1 MLNSL
6 LAALNDCVWAF
17 DVDTQKYLFI
27 SPSIYAITEYQVED
41 FQNNIK
47 LWDEIIDPRDREDLL
62 TPSRKSDNGEWAERT
77 YRIIA
82 KNGKIKWVQHKT
94 QHIIDD
100 QTRHQVILS
109 VVIDVSYQKQISFN
123 LKESLGDFSMLFH
136 SNPTPMWIYE
146 LPTLRIMKVNDAALK
161 HYGYSEEEFLSM
173 TIRDIRPRFDLA
185 KFNNYLYQKAIPES
199 SLHGFNNAGVWKHLN
214 KKGEVVYAEVTGH
227 EIKYDGHSCRIIIA
241 TDVTEKVLQQEALKR
256 REQFLTS
263 LVDSQTNFLVRID
276 ADYNFTFANRWFF
289 KTLGYKEKEIIG
301 AAFSKTVLPDEYALC
316 EQAFENCIQN
326 PGKVIG
332 LKHRKVDT
340 EGNSHW
346 IQWEFIAVLDEN
358 GEVSE
363 LQGVGQDV
371 TQNIEIEK
379 EVKKASEKLNSFI
392 ESITDAF
399 FIVNNDW
406 KFIRVNTAFEKIT
419 GKSREEILGS
429 VIWDIFPDIIATE
442 FENAYRKAM
451 NEDISVQFAEYFKP
465 LSKWL
470 NTTVYPASEGLTVF
484 MRDITYEMHAQE
496 EILWTKNNLEA
507 LINNTEDLTWSIDR
521 EGKYVY
527 MNSAY
532 RKRILAATGA
542 VLKEGDNAY
551 LYSGPSDEI
560 NLEWRSYYQRAFDG
574 ERYVIRHESIDPK
587 TEEID
592 HFEVSFNPIYKGK
605 KDKII
610 GVGCFARNIT
620 ERLKTEE
627 ALIEQNERLKNI
639 ASLSSHEL
647 RRPVASMIGL
657 LNILDRENFSNPENK
672 QIMDHLH
679 TVTQEIDEVIR
690 LIVNK
695 TFIDSR
701 FHL

>member
-27 SPSIYAITEYQVED
+27 SPSIYAVTEYQVKD
-41 FQNNIK
+41 FQKNIK
-47 LWDEIIDPRDREDLL
+47 LWDEIIDPRDMDDLL
-62 TPSRKSDNGEWAERT
+62 APGRKSDSSEWAERT

-82 KNGKIKWVQHKT
+82 KSGKVKWLQHKT
-94 QHIIDD
+94 QLIADE
-100 QTRHQVILS
+100 QTNHQVILS
-109 VVIDVSYQKQISFN
+109 IIVDVSYQKQISFN

-136 SNPTPMWIYE
+136 NNPTPMWIYE
-146 LPTLRIMKVNDAALK
+146 LPTLRIMKVNEAALK

-199 SLHGFNNAGVWKHLN
+199 SLHGFNNAGVWRHMN
-214 KKGEVVYAEVTGH
+214 KKGEIVYAEITGH
-227 EIKYDGHSCRIIIA
+227 EIKYDNHSCRIIIA

-301 AAFSKTVLPDEYALC
+301 APFAKTVLPDEYELC
-316 EQAFENCIQN
+316 EHAFKNCVKN
-326 PGKVIG
+326 PGKVIN
-332 LKHRKVDT
+332 LKHRKIDT
-340 EGNSHW
+340 EGNSRW
-346 IQWEFIAVLDEN
+346 VKWEFIAILDEN
-358 GEVSE
+358 GGVSE

-371 TQNIEIEK
+371 TQNVEIEK
-379 EVKKASEKLNSFI
+379 EVKRASEKLNSFI

-406 KFIRVNTAFEKIT
+406 EFIRVNTAFEKIT
-419 GKSREEILGS
+419 GKSREEILSS
-429 VIWDIFPDIIATE
+429 VIWDVFPGIIATE

-451 NEDISVQFAEYFKP
+451 DKEISVQFTEYFKP
-465 LSKWL
+465 LNKWL
-470 NTTVYPASEGLTVF
+470 NTTVYPANEGLTVF
-484 MRDITYEMHAQE
+484 MRDITYEMHVQE

-521 EGKYVY
+521 NGKYVY

-532 RKRILAATGA
+532 RKRISSTTG
-542 VLKEGDNAY
+542 VLPHEGDNAY
-551 LYSGPSDEI
+551 LYSGPTDEI
-560 NLEWRSYYQRAFDG
+560 NSEWQSYYQRAFDG
-574 ERYVIRHESIDPK
+574 ERYVIRHESFNPRTK
-587 TEEID
+587 EAE
-592 HFEVSFNPIYKGK
+592 HFEVSFNPIYKGT

-627 ALIEQNERLKNI
+627 ALIDQNERLKNI

-679 TVTQEIDEVIR
+679 TVTQEIDEVIHV
-690 LIVNK
+690 IVNK

-701 FHL
+701 FRL

>member
-17 DVDTQKYLFI
+17 DLDTQKYLFI
-27 SPSIYAITEYQVED
+27 SPSIHTVTGYQVKD
-41 FQNNIK
+41 FQKNIE
-47 LWDEIIDPRDREDLL
+47 LWHEIIDPRDRDDLL
-62 TPSRKSDNGEWAERT
+62 APSRKADSKELTERT

-82 KNGKIKWVQHKT
+82 KSGKVKWVQQRK
-94 QHIIDD
+94 QHITDK
-100 QTRHQVILS
+100 QTNHEVILS
-109 VVIDVSYQKQISFN
+109 VIVDVSYQKQVSFN
-123 LKESLGDFSMLFH
+123 LKESLGDFSMLFNN
-136 SNPTPMWIYE
+136 NPAPMWIYE
-146 LPTLRIMKVNDAALK
+146 LPTLRIIKVNDAALK
-161 HYGYSEEEFLSM
+161 HYGYGEEEFLSM

-199 SLHGFNNAGVWKHLN
+199 SLHGFNNAGVWKHVN
-214 KKGEVVYAEVTGH
+214 KKGEIVYAEITGH
-227 EIKYDGHSCRIIIA
+227 ELKYDNHSCRIIIA

-276 ADYNFTFANRWFF
+276 PDYKFTFANRWFF
-289 KTLGYKEKEIIG
+289 KTLGYEQDEIIG
-301 AAFSKTVLPDEYALC
+301 APFSKTVSPDEYGLC
-316 EQAFENCIQN
+316 EQAFKTCVEN
-326 PGKVIG
+326 PGKVIN
-332 LKHRKVDT
+332 LKHRKIDT

-346 IQWEFIAVLDEN
+346 ITWEFISILGEN
-358 GEVSE
+358 GELSE

-399 FIVNNDW
+399 FIVNNNW

-429 VIWDIFPDIIATE
+429 VIWDMFPGIIATE
-442 FENAYRKAM
+442 FERAYRKAM
-451 NEDISVQFAEYFKP
+451 DKEISVQFTEYYQP

-470 NTTVYPASEGLTVF
+470 NTTVYPSSEGLTVF
-484 MRDITYEMHAQE
+484 MRDITYEMQVQE

-521 EGKYVY
+521 DGKYVY
-527 MNSAY
+527 MNSSY
-532 RKRILAATGA
+532 RKRVLATTGA
-542 VLKEGDNAY
+542 MPEEGDNAY
-551 LYSGPSDEI
+551 LYSGPTDDI
-560 NLEWRSYYQRAFDG
+560 NSEWRSYYQRAFDG
-574 ERYVIRHESIDPK
+574 ERYVIRHESINPK
-587 TEEID
+587 TGDTE
-592 HFEVSFNPIYKGK
+592 HFEVSFNPIYKGT

-690 LIVNK
+690 VIVNK

-701 FHL
+701 FNL

>member
-27 SPSIYAITEYQVED
+27 SPSIHAVTEYQVKD
-41 FQNNIK
+41 FQKNIK
-47 LWDEIIDPRDREDLL
+47 LWGEIIDPRDREDVLA
-62 TPSRKSDNGEWAERT
+62 TNQRPDGNEWSERT
-77 YRIIA
+77 FRITT
-82 KNGKIKWVQHKT
+82 KGGKIKWVQQKT
-94 QHIIDD
+94 QQITDEH
-100 QTRHQVILS
+100 TNHQIILS
-109 VVIDVSYQKQISFN
+109 VIVDVSYQKQVSFN
-123 LKESLGDFSMLFH
+123 LKESLGDYSMLFNN
-136 SNPTPMWIYE
+136 NPTPMWIYE
-146 LPTLRIMKVNDAALK
+146 LPTLRIMKVNDAAIK
-161 HYGYSEEEFLSM
+161 HYGYTEQDFLSM
-173 TIRDIRPRFDLA
+173 TIRDIRPRLDLA

-199 SLHGFNNAGVWKHLN
+199 SLHGFNNAGVWRHVN
-214 KKGEVVYAEVTGH
+214 KKGEIVYAEITGH
-227 EIKYDGHSCRIIIA
+227 EIKYDNHSCRIIIA
-241 TDVTEKVLQQEALKR
+241 TDVTDKVLQQEALKR

-276 ADYNFTFANRWFF
+276 AAYNFTFANKWFF
-289 KTLGYKEKEIIG
+289 KTLGYKEKDIIG
-301 AAFSKTVLPDEYALC
+301 APFSKTVLAEEYELC
-316 EQAFENCIQN
+316 ERAFKSCIKN
-326 PGKVIG
+326 PGKVIS

-346 IQWEFIAVLDEN
+346 IKWEFIAILDEN

-379 EVKKASEKLNSFI
+379 EVKKASEKLNSFV

-406 KFIRVNTAFEKIT
+406 KFIRVNSAFEKIT
-419 GKSREEILGS
+419 GKPREEILGS
-429 VIWDIFPDIIATE
+429 VIWDIFPDIVATE
-442 FENAYRKAM
+442 FEDAYRKAM
-451 NEDISVQFAEYFKP
+451 NEEISVQFTDYFKP
-465 LSKWL
+465 LSKWF

-484 MRDITYEMHAQE
+484 IRDITYEMHVQE

-521 EGKYVY
+521 NGKYVY

-532 RKRILAATGA
+532 RKRISNTTG
-542 VLKEGDNAY
+542 VTPEEGDNAY
-551 LYSGPSDEI
+551 LYSGSTDEI
-560 NLEWRSYYQRAFDG
+560 NAEWRSYYQRAFDG
-574 ERYVIRHESIDPK
+574 ERYVIRHESLNPK
-587 TEEID
+587 TKEND
-592 HFEVSFNPIYKGK
+592 HFEVSFNPIYKGT

-657 LNILDRENFSNPENK
+657 LNILDRDNFSNPENK

>member
-27 SPSIYAITEYQVED
+27 SPSIHAITEYQVKD
-41 FQNNIK
+41 FQKNIK
-47 LWDEIIDPRDREDLL
+47 LWDTIVDQRDLNDVRAAD
-62 TPSRKSDNGEWAERT
+62 RKPDSAEWTERT
-77 YRIIA
+77 FRITT
-82 KNGKIKWVQHKT
+82 KGRKIKWVQQKT
-94 QHIIDD
+94 Q
-100 QTRHQVILS
+100 QTVDEKTNHQVILS
-109 VVIDVSYQKQISFN
+109 VIVDVSYQKQVSFN
-123 LKESLGDFSMLFH
+123 LKESLGDFSMLFDN
-136 SNPTPMWIYE
+136 NPTPMWIYE
-146 LPTLRIMKVNDAALK
+146 LPTLRIMKVNDAAMK

-185 KFNNYLYQKAIPES
+185 KFNTYLYQKAIPES
-199 SLHGFNNAGVWKHLN
+199 SLHGFNNAGVWRHMN
-214 KKGEVVYAEVTGH
+214 KKGEIVYAEITGH
-227 EIKYDGHSCRIIIA
+227 EIKYDNHSCRIIIA
-241 TDVTEKVLQQEALKR
+241 TDVTEKVLQQEALKQ

-263 LVDSQTNFLVRID
+263 LVDSQTNFLVRIN

-289 KTLGYKEKEIIG
+289 KTLGYKEKDIIG
-301 AAFSKTVLPDEYALC
+301 ASFSKIVLPEEYDVC
-316 EQAFENCIQN
+316 EQAFKACVKT
-326 PGKVIG
+326 PGKVIS
-332 LKHRKVDT
+332 LKHSKVDT

-346 IQWEFIAVLDEN
+346 IKWEFIAILDEN

-371 TQNIEIEK
+371 TQNVEIEK
-379 EVKKASEKLNSFI
+379 EVKKASEKLNSFV

-399 FIVNNDW
+399 FIVSNDW

-419 GKSREEILGS
+419 NKSREEILGS
-429 VIWDIFPDIIATE
+429 LIWDIFPGIIATE
-442 FENAYRKAM
+442 FEAAYRKAM
-451 NEDISVQFAEYFKP
+451 SEEISVQFTEYFKP
-465 LSKWL
+465 LSKWF

-484 MRDITYEMHAQE
+484 MRDITYEMHVQE

-521 EGKYVY
+521 DGKYVY

-532 RKRILAATGA
+532 RKRISDAIGA
-542 VLKEGDNAY
+542 MPEDGDNAY
-551 LYSGPSDEI
+551 LYSGSTDEI
-560 NLEWRSYYQRAFDG
+560 NSEWRSYYQRAFDG
-574 ERYVIRHESIDPK
+574 ERYVIRHESTSPK
-587 TEEID
+587 TKEVE
-592 HFEVSFNPIYKGK
+592 HFEVSFNPIYKGT

-690 LIVNK
+690 VIVNK

>member
-17 DVDTQKYLFI
+17 DADTQKYLFI
-27 SPSIYAITEYQVED
+27 SPSIYAVTGYQAKD
-41 FQNNIK
+41 FQKNIN
-47 LWDEIIDPRDREDLL
+47 LWEEIIDPRDRDDLV
-62 TPSRKSDNGEWAERT
+62 TPSRKADSKELTERT

-82 KNGKIKWVQHKT
+82 KGGKVKWVQHRKQYIT
-94 QHIIDD
+94 DE
-100 QTRHQVILS
+100 QTNHHVILS
-109 VVIDVSYQKQISFN
+109 VIVDVSSQKQISFN
-123 LKESLGDFSMLFH
+123 LKESLGDFSMLFYN
-136 SNPTPMWIYE
+136 NPTPMWIYE

-199 SLHGFNNAGVWKHLN
+199 SLLGFNNGGVWRHLN
-214 KKGEVVYAEVTGH
+214 KKGEIVYAEITGH
-227 EIKYDGHSCRIIIA
+227 EIKYDNHSCRIIIA

-301 AAFSKTVLPDEYALC
+301 APFSKIVSPDEYELC
-316 EQAFENCIQN
+316 EQAFKNCIKN
-326 PGKVIG
+326 PGKVIS
-332 LKHRKVDT
+332 LKHKKIDT
-340 EGNSHW
+340 DGTSHW
-346 IQWEFIAVLDEN
+346 IKWEFIAILDEN
-358 GEVSE
+358 GEISE

-379 EVKKASEKLNSFI
+379 EVKKASEKLNSFV

-399 FIVNNDW
+399 FIVDNDW
-406 KFIRVNTAFEKIT
+406 RFIRVNTAFEKIT
-419 GKSREEILGS
+419 GRSREEILGS
-429 VIWDIFPDIIATE
+429 VIWDMFPDIIDTE
-442 FENAYRKAM
+442 FEEAYRKAM
-451 NEDISVQFAEYFKP
+451 NEEISVQFTEYFKP
-465 LSKWL
+465 LRKWL

-484 MRDITYEMHAQE
+484 MRDITYEMHVQE

-507 LINNTEDLTWSIDR
+507 LINNTEDLTWSIDQ

-532 RKRILAATGA
+532 RKRISDAIG
-542 VLKEGDNAY
+542 VVPEDGDNAY
-551 LYSGPSDEI
+551 LHSGPTDEI
-560 NLEWRSYYQRAFDG
+560 NSEWRSYYQRAFDG
-574 ERYVIRHESIDPK
+574 ERYVIRHESSNPK
-587 TEEID
+587 TKEPE
-592 HFEVSFNPIYKGK
+592 HFEVSFNPIYRAS
-605 KDKII
+605 KDQII

-690 LIVNK
+690 VIVNK

>member
-17 DVDTQKYLFI
+17 DVDTQSYLFI
-27 SPSIYAITEYQVED
+27 SPGIHTVTEYQVKD
-41 FQNNIK
+41 FQKDIA
-47 LWDEIIDPRDREDLL
+47 LWNEIIDPRDRDDVLAADQ
-62 TPSRKSDNGEWAERT
+62 KDNSNEWTERT
-77 YRIIA
+77 YRIIT
-82 KNGKIKWVQHKT
+82 KSGKVKWVQQRV
-94 QHIIDD
+94 QHLVDE
-100 QTRHQVILS
+100 QTNHRLILS
-109 VVIDVSYQKQISFN
+109 VIIDVSYQKQVSFN
-123 LKESLGDFSMLFH
+123 LRESLGDYSMLFNN
-136 SNPTPMWIYE
+136 NPTPMWIYE
-146 LPTLRIMKVNDAALK
+146 LPTLRIMKVNEAAIK
-161 HYGYSEEEFLSM
+161 HYGYSEQEFLSM
-173 TIRDIRPRFDLA
+173 TIRDIRPRLDLA

-199 SLHGFNNAGVWKHLN
+199 SLLGFNNAGVWRHVN
-214 KKGEVVYAEVTGH
+214 KKGEIVYAEITGH
-227 EIKYDGHSCRIIIA
+227 EIKYDNHSCRIIIA

-256 REQFLTS
+256 REQFLAS
-263 LVDSQTNFLVRID
+263 LVDSQTNFLVRIN
-276 ADYNFTFANRWFF
+276 ANYNFTFANKWFF
-289 KTLGYKEKEIIG
+289 KTLGYKEKDIID
-301 AAFSKTVLPDEYALC
+301 APFSKTVLPDEYVLC
-316 EQAFENCIQN
+316 EQAFKACIKN

-332 LKHRKVDT
+332 LKHRKIDT
-340 EGNSHW
+340 NGNSHW
-346 IQWEFIAVLDEN
+346 IKWEFIAILDEN

-379 EVKKASEKLNSFI
+379 EVKKASEKLSSFI

-406 KFIRVNTAFEKIT
+406 QFIRVNSAFEKIT
-419 GKSREEILGS
+419 GKTRKEILDS

-442 FENAYRKAM
+442 FEDAYRKAM
-451 NEDISVQFAEYFKP
+451 DEDISVQFTEYFRP
-465 LSKWL
+465 LNKWF

-484 MRDITYEMHAQE
+484 MRDITYEMHVQE

-532 RKRILAATGA
+532 TKRITDVVGVAPQ
-542 VLKEGDNAY
+542 EGDDAY
-551 LYSGPSDEI
+551 VHSGPTEEI
-560 NLEWRSYYQRAFDG
+560 NAEWKSYYHRAFAG
-574 ERYVIRHESIDPK
+574 ERYVIRHESINPK
-587 TEEID
+587 TKELE

-701 FHL
+701 FNL

>member
-1 MLNSL
+1 MLSSL

-17 DVDTQKYLFI
+17 DMDTQKYLFI
-27 SPSIYAITEYQVED
+27 SPNIYAITEYQVED
-41 FQNNIK
+41 FQSNIK
-47 LWDEIIDPRDREDLL
+47 LWDQIIDPRDREDLF
-62 TPSRKSDNGEWAERT
+62 TPSRKSDSGEWAERT
-77 YRIIA
+77 YRVVA
-82 KNGKIKWVQHKT
+82 KSGKIKWIQHKT
-94 QHIIDD
+94 RHTIDD
-100 QTRHQVILS
+100 QTNHEVILS
-109 VVIDVSYQKQISFN
+109 VIIDVSYQKQISFN
-123 LKESLGDFSMLFH
+123 LRESLGDFSMLFH
-136 SNPTPMWIYE
+136 SNPAPMWIYE
-146 LPTLRIMKVNDAALK
+146 LPTLRIMKVNDAALR
-161 HYGYSEEEFLSM
+161 HYGYSQEEFLSM
-173 TIRDIRPRFDLA
+173 TVRDIRPRFDLA

-214 KKGEVVYAEVTGH
+214 KKGEIIYAEVTGH
-227 EIKYDGHSCRIIIA
+227 EIKYDHHSCRIIIA

-276 ADYNFTFANRWFF
+276 ADYRFTFANRWFF
-289 KTLGYKEKEIIG
+289 KTLGYKEEEIIG
-301 AAFSKTVLPDEYALC
+301 AIFSKTVLPEEYQLC
-316 EQAFENCIQN
+316 ERAFENCIQN

-332 LKHRKVDT
+332 LKHRKIDT

-346 IQWEFIAVLDEN
+346 IQWEFIAIVGEN

-399 FIVNNDW
+399 FIVNNEW

-419 GKSREEILGS
+419 NRSREEILGS
-429 VIWDIFPDIIATE
+429 LIWDIFPDIIATE

-451 NEDISVQFAEYFKP
+451 NEDISVQFTEYFKP

-470 NTTVYPASEGLTVF
+470 NTTVYPANEGLTVF

-521 EGKYVY
+521 DGNYVY

-532 RKRILAATGA
+532 RKRIFAATGA

-574 ERYVIRHESIDPK
+574 ERYVIRHESIDAK

>member
-1 MLNSL
+1 MLNSF

-17 DVDTQKYLFI
+17 DVDAQKYLFI
-27 SPSIYAITEYQVED
+27 SPSIHAITEYQVKD
-41 FQNNIK
+41 FQKKIT
-47 LWDEIIDPRDREDLL
+47 LWAEIIDPRDEDDLL
-62 TPSRKSDNGEWAERT
+62 AADQKTETNEWTERT
-77 YRIIA
+77 YRIIT
-82 KNGKIKWVQHKT
+82 KSGKIKWVQQKKRRSV
-94 QHIIDD
+94 DE
-100 QTRHQVILS
+100 QTNHRLILS
-109 VVIDVSYQKQISFN
+109 VIIDVSYQKQVTFN
-123 LKESLGDFSMLFH
+123 LKESLGDFSMLFNN
-136 SNPTPMWIYE
+136 NPTPMWIYE
-146 LPTLRIMKVNDAALK
+146 LPTLRIMKVNDAAIK
-161 HYGYSEEEFLSM
+161 HYGYNEQEFLSM

-199 SLHGFNNAGVWKHLN
+199 SLHGFNNAGVWKHVN
-214 KKGEVVYAEVTGH
+214 KKGEIVYAEITGH
-227 EIKYDGHSCRIIIA
+227 EIKYDNHSCRIIIA
-241 TDVTEKVLQQEALKR
+241 TNVTEKVLQQETLKR

-276 ADYNFTFANRWFF
+276 ASYNFTFANKWFF
-289 KTLGYKEKEIIG
+289 KTLGYKEKDII
-301 AAFSKTVLPDEYALC
+301 AAPFSKTVLAEEYELC
-316 EQAFENCIQN
+316 EQAFKNCVKN
-326 PGKVIG
+326 AGKVIT
-332 LKHRKVDT
+332 LKHRKIDT

-346 IQWEFIAVLDEN
+346 IKWEFVAILDEN

-399 FIVNNDW
+399 FIVNNAW
-406 KFIRVNTAFEKIT
+406 KFIRVNSAFERIT
-419 GKSREEILGS
+419 GKTREDILGS
-429 VIWDIFPDIIATE
+429 VIWDIFPGIIATE

-451 NEDISVQFAEYFKP
+451 DEDISVQFTEYFKP
-465 LSKWL
+465 LSKWF

-484 MRDITYEMHAQE
+484 MQDITYEMHVQE

-521 EGKYVY
+521 DGKYVY

-532 RKRILAATGA
+532 RKRIADIAG
-542 VLKEGDNAY
+542 VMPQEGDDAY
-551 LYSGPSDEI
+551 VHSGPTNEI
-560 NLEWRSYYQRAFDG
+560 NAEWESYYQRAFAG
-574 ERYVIRHESIDPK
+574 ERYVIRHESINPK
-587 TEEID
+587 TKEAD
-592 HFEVSFNPIYKGK
+592 HFEVSFNPIYRAK
-605 KDKII
+605 KDSII

-701 FHL
+701 FNL